1 MTSKRMCKRF
11 ERLALACLLGLVL
24 GLAWAGPAPAV
35 ENVSDAAVRDAVEDE
50 LDVDP
55 VVSLNDV
62 LVAVTDGVVHL
73 EGTMPNALVVRRA
86 ERIAETVRGVRSVSN
101 RLEVELSLRR
111 TDQAVA
117 GDVRTALR
125 MDPATEKY
133 EVLVDVTD
141 GVVTL
146 TGSVDSWQEKDLAE
160 QVALGVRGVRSVNNQ
175 VGVDYE
181 ASRPD
186 SEIMAEVRKRL
197 RWDVLVDH
205 ALLELE
211 VADGDVVLT
220 GTVGSAAERSRAYV
234 DAWVGGVADVD
245 VSGVQVAKWARD
257 PDMRGAKYE
266 ALSDEKTARAVRDAL
281 LYDPRVASYDLDVRV
296 RDGEAVLRGEVDNLR
311 ARRAALSVARNTVGV
326 LEATNRIRVG
336 PGGQYGADEL
346 RESVEDALQRD
357 PLLDAYRI
365 DVTVRGDTVVL
376 QGEVESMY
384 EKARAHDA
392 AATVMGVAEVRNRL
406 DVQTGAMAYD
416 PYVDDYDYYDTGT
429 YDPAPQYGLAGDSE
443 LREEIN
449 DQLFWSPYVD
459 ADQVQVRVN
468 EGVATLEGEV
478 DTPSER
484 TAAVAEAYEAGARW
498 VNNELELE

>member
-1 MTSKRMCKRF
+1 
-11 ERLALACLLGLVL
+11 
-24 GLAWAGPAPAV
+24 
-35 ENVSDAAVRDAVEDE
+35 
-50 LDVDP
+50 
-55 VVSLNDV
+55 
-62 LVAVTDGVVHL
+62 
-73 EGTMPNALVVRRA
+73 
-86 ERIAETVRGVRSVSN
+86 
-101 RLEVELSLRR
+101 
-111 TDQAVA
+111 
-117 GDVRTALR
+117 
-125 MDPATEKY
+125 
-133 EVLVDVTD
+133 
-141 GVVTL
+141 
-146 TGSVDSWQEKDLAE
+146 
-160 QVALGVRGVRSVNNQ
+160 
-175 VGVDYE
+175 
-181 ASRPD
+181 
-186 SEIMAEVRKRL
+186 
-197 RWDVLVDH
+197 
-205 ALLELE
+205 
-211 VADGDVVLT
+211 
-220 GTVGSAAERSRAYV
+220 
-234 DAWVGGVADVD
+234 
-245 VSGVQVAKWARD
+245 
-257 PDMRGAKYE
+257 
-266 ALSDEKTARAVRDAL
+266 
-281 LYDPRVASYDLDVRV
+281 
-296 RDGEAVLRGEVDNLR
+296 
-311 ARRAALSVARNTVGV
+311 V